1 MLRHGLSRSSDK
13 TRELVLCPPV
23 GRCRKMPGLNAA
35 ANGTHPTTQR
45 QDIFVAYGIST
56 AVRRAFVRDTLVQVI
71 GTTVGGL
78 LVVAC
83 LKFGGL
89 LGEVQ
94 WGEIGK
100 AVGLGLLLAFVLL
113 RMGLRFAEEAL
124 VMHSRFSQL
133 RKRFQQVRKPE

>member
-1 MLRHGLSRSSDK
+1 M
-13 TRELVLCPPV
+13 VPPL
-23 GRCRKMPGLNAA
+23 PA
-35 ANGTHPTTQR
+35 T
-45 QDIFVAYGIST
+45 GISGVSRTPT
-56 AVRRAFVRDTLVQVI
+56 AVRRKFVRDTLVQVI

-100 AVGLGLLLAFVLL
+100 AVGLGLVLAFVLL
-113 RMGLRFAEEAL
+113 RLGLNLAEEAL
-124 VMHSRFSQL
+124 AMHSRFRQV
-133 RKRFQQVRKPE
+133 KERFQRARKP

>member
-1 MLRHGLSRSSDK
+1 MR
-13 TRELVLCPPV
+13 RE
-23 GRCRKMPGLNAA
+23 
-35 ANGTHPTTQR
+35 
-45 QDIFVAYGIST
+45 
-56 AVRRAFVRDTLVQVI
+56 FVRDTLVQVV

-113 RMGLRFAEEAL
+113 RLGLNVADEAL
-124 VMHSRFSQL
+124 AMHSHFRQL
-133 RKRFQQVRKPE
+133 RERFQRARKP